1 MEPLRCGFFLYLQV
15 RPCYTN
21 APTVTAP
28 MVVYL
33 ARYTVLQSSTCLRVP
48 FSVRVP
54 SVFPPTTV
62 LTSIVIG
69 MHAIKDKPVV
79 VDGQIVIRP
88 IMIVALTYDHRLLD
102 GREAVT
108 FLGMSLSLCSRIGT

>member
-1 MEPLRCGFFLYLQV
+1 MGFIFLQV
-15 RPCYTN
+15 RPCYTDVL
-21 APTVTAP
+21 TVIAP

-33 ARYTVLQSSTCLRVP
+33 ARYTVPPSSTCLRVL

-54 SVFPPTTV
+54 HVFPPTTV
-62 LTSIVIG
+62 LTSIVLG

-108 FLGMSLSLCSRIGT
+108 FLGMSFLLCLRIGSWLTALL